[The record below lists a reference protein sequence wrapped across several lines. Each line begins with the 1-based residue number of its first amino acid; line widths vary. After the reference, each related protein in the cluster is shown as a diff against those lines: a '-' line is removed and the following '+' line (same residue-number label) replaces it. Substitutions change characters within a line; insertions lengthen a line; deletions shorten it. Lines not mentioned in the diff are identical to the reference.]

1 MLKLKREF
9 SGFYIIKGHS
19 RDYEITIYRSN
30 EDQKQY
36 WHSDGR
42 YFSSLAD
49 AKAFMFVELSEEAV

>member
-19 RDYEITIYRSN
+19 RDY